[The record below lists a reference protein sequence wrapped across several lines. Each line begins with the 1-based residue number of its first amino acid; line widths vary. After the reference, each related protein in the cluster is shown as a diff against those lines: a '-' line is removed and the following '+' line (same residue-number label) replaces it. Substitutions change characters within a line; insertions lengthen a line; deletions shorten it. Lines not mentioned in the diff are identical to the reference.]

1 MATIDWVII
10 ILLALGA
17 VSGFMKG
24 FFKQLAAVV
33 GLIAGLL
40 VARALFAG
48 SGRYFCDIRA
58 DTGFSIDR
66 LDSTFGVVSFGFCLD
81 ENRGYDRIRFY

>member
-48 SGRYFCDIRA
+48 LGEHKICA
-58 DTGFSIDR
+58 CNQPGHP
-66 LDSTFGVVSFGFCLD
+66 
-81 ENRGYDRIRFY
+81 FY

>member
-40 VARALFAG
+40 VARALFASLG
-48 SGRYFCDIRA
+48 EQLAVAVGTSVR
-58 DTGFSIDR
+58 
-66 LDSTFGVVSFGFCLD
+66 FGQILAFLLIGLIVPLRCAYRRPSS
-81 ENRGYDRIRFY
+81 RP

>member
-48 SGRYFCDIRA
+48 LGEHRQFRHH
-58 DTGFSIDR
+58 R
-66 LDSTFGVVSFGFCLD
+66 LSLF
-81 ENRGYDRIRFY
+81 RIL